1 MGVVSFKMT
10 IVADTELVIITRL
23 QAPVDS
29 TSLGEGAPQP
39 PAWASREPQCSEP
52 SGTEHMAA
60 EQSGYLV
67 QLTLPGSDKG
77 ENTLYM

>member
-1 MGVVSFKMT
+1 MVSFKMT
-10 IVADTELVIITRL
+10 IVADTELVIITHL
-23 QAPVDS
+23 QAPADS
-29 TSLGEGAPQP
+29 TSSGEGAPQP
-39 PAWASREPQCSEP
+39 PTWASRELQCSEH

-60 EQSGYLV
+60 GESGYLV